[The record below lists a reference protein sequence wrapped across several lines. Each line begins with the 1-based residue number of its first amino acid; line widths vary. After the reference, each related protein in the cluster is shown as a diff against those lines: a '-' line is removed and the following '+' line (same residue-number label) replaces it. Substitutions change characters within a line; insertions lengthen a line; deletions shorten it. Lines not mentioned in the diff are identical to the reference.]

1 MPAAT
6 APPSMLRGAAVVS
19 NESQHERSTSANA
32 QISRAHI
39 RLFHEYTGRGPTGA
53 RTTIDRD
60 LVICFLSDL
69 LTKGERSLIE
79 SGKSEAVLEMR
90 RSFQEAMRDDLVAEV
105 ERITGR
111 KVLAF
116 LSANHLDPDHAIES
130 YILDRPAAEALE
142 SV

>member
-19 NESQHERSTSANA
+19 NESQQERSTTPNA
-32 QISRAHI
+32 KISRAHI
-39 RLFHEYTGRGPTGA
+39 RLFHEYTGRGPTGS

-60 LVICFLSDL
+60 LVVCFLSNL

-79 SGKSEAVLEMR
+79 SGKAAAVLETR
-90 RSFQEAMRDDLVAEV
+90 RSFQDAMRDDLVAEV

-116 LSANHLDPDHAIES
+116 MSAN
-130 YILDRPAAEALE
+130 
-142 SV
+142 

>member
-19 NESQHERSTSANA
+19 SEAQHERSTTPNG
-32 QISRAHI
+32 QISRAHV
-39 RLFHEYTGRGPTGA
+39 RLFHEYTGRGPTGS

-60 LVICFLSDL
+60 LVVCFLSDL

-79 SGKSEAVLEMR
+79 AGKAEAVMEVR
-90 RSFQEAMRDDLVAEV
+90 RSVQEAMRDDLVAEV

-111 KVLAF
+111 KVTAF
-116 LSANHLDPDHAIES
+116 MSANPLDPDRAIES
-130 YILDRPAAEALE
+130 YVLDSPAAL
-142 SV
+142 

>member
-19 NESQHERSTSANA
+19 SEAQHERSTTPNA
-32 QISRAHI
+32 KISRAHI

-60 LVICFLSDL
+60 LVVCFLSDL

-79 SGKSEAVLEMR
+79 AGKAEAVLEMR
-90 RSFQEAMRDDLVAEV
+90 RSFQEAMRDDLGGGVH
-105 ERITGR
+105 RTPGR
-111 KVLAF
+111 KVLRF
-116 LSANHLDPDHAIES
+116 MSANHFDPYRAIES
-130 YILDRPAAEALE
+130 YVRDAPAAPSL
-142 SV
+142 